1 MQRRALVSLAALAA
15 LGVSGCASQRGG
27 VDAQAVL
34 RQADAAMGA
43 GPLKTLR
50 YAANGTGATFGQAYQ
65 PDMPWPRIN
74 IPSFARWIDYDNA
87 AMREDSVRTR
97 AEPNGGGALPLMGT
111 GEQRVSAWVRGEQ
124 AWNMVGPA
132 PQAAPVALDGR
143 IHDLWTTPHG
153 VIKAAMRNNPT
164 LRSEGGLSVVSF
176 TQPGRYRATAWIGA
190 DGLVQRVDSVMPH
203 PVTGDTPVSTVYS
216 GWRDWGGVKFP
227 ARIQQT
233 QGGHP
238 VYDLTVTEVQAN
250 PALDMPVPPLV
261 SAFAERVE
269 SQQAAPGVWYLTG
282 GSHHSVLVEFSDHL
296 MLIESPLYDG
306 RMQAVLAEVR
316 RLAPNKPL
324 RYVVNS
330 HHHFDHAGGLRTAAS
345 TGATLVV
352 SEQAR
357 PWYERAFATP
367 NAIRPD
373 ALQQSGR
380 RATLMGVNGSR
391 SFTDGTRTVDVRF
404 IDGSVHAQGFMM
416 AWLPQERLLVE
427 ADAYTPGAPNTPP
440 PSPPNANNVNLVQN
454 IERLGWTPDRI
465 LPLHGRIVPY
475 AELRAAAGRS

>member
-15 LGVSGCASQRGG
+15 LGVAGCATP
-27 VDAQAVL
+27 VADPQAVL
-34 RQADAAMGA
+34 RQADAAMG
-43 GPLKTLR
+43 GTQLKTLR
-50 YAANGTGATFGQAYQ
+50 FAANGTGGTFGQAFLPGQ
-65 PDMPWPRIN
+65 PWPRIN
-74 IPSFARWIDYDNA
+74 VPTFARWIDYDNA

-97 AEPNGGGALPLMGT
+97 AEPTGGGALPLMGT
-111 GEQRVSAWVRGEQ
+111 GEQRVSAWVRGTQ

-132 PQAAPVALDGR
+132 PQPAPVALDGR

-153 VIKAAMRNNPT
+153 VIKAALRNNAT
-164 LRSEGGLSVVSF
+164 VRSEGGLNVVSF
-176 TQPGRYRATAWIGA
+176 TEPGRYRATAYVGA

-261 SAFAERVE
+261 SAFSEKVD
-269 SQQAAPGVWYLTG
+269 SQQVAPGVWYLAG
-282 GSHHSVLVEFSDHL
+282 GSHHSVLVEFADHL

-306 RMQAVLAEVR
+306 RAQAVLAEAR
-316 RLAPNKPL
+316 RLVPNKPI

-330 HHHFDHAGGLRTAAS
+330 HHHFDHAGGLRTAAGN
-345 TGATLVV
+345 GATLVV

-373 ALQQSGR
+373 VLQQSGR
-380 RATLMGVNGSR
+380 RPTLTGVNGSR
-391 SFTDGTRTVDVRF
+391 TFSDGTRTVEVRF
-404 IDGSVHAQGFMM
+404 IEGSVHAQGFMM
-416 AWLPQERLLVE
+416 AWLPRERLLVE
-427 ADAYTPGAPNTPP
+427 ADAFTPGAPNTPP
-440 PSPPNANNVNLVQN
+440 PSPPNANNVNLADNV
-454 IERLGWTPDRI
+454 ERQGWNPERI
-465 LPLHGRIVPY
+465 LPLHGRVVPY
-475 AELRAAAGRS
+475 TELRTAIGRS